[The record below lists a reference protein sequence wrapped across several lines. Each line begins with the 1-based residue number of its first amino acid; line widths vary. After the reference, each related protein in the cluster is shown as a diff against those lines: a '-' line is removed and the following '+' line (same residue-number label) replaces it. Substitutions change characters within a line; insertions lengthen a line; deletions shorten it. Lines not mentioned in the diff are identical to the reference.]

1 MGAAKAL
8 HRAAGIKLRP
18 YQAEAI
24 AAAKRAYEGGL
35 RSALI
40 TLPTVR
46 GKTVVFASLARD
58 FLPERKRSIL
68 AHREELLMQAK
79 AKISNIAGVMP
90 GLEKGRMRSSVEESV
105 VVASVQSL
113 MRGRDVPGKRSRI
126 MRHR

>member
-40 TLPTVR
+40 TLPTGA

-58 FLPERKRSIL
+58 FLPERTLIL

-113 MRGRDVPGKRSRI
+113 MRSRDVPGKRF
-126 MRHR
+126 

>member
-40 TLPTVR
+40 TLPTGA
-46 GKTVVFASLARD
+46 GKTLV
-58 FLPERKRSIL
+58 
-68 AHREELLMQAK
+68 LLLSRA
-79 AKISNIAGVMP
+79 ISFP
-90 GLEKGRMRSSVEESV
+90 SV
-105 VVASVQSL
+105 
-113 MRGRDVPGKRSRI
+113 R
-126 MRHR
+126 